1 MKCGVAEIDSACYT
15 NRAACN
21 LELSSSPH
29 PFLLVVILTCKLEN
43 YRRVINDCK
52 AALQLNH
59 RNVKAWYRSARA
71 LFALEKL
78 SEAMQCIDN
87 GLECDASNPALL
99 ALQGQIGKKQ
109 GRIAE
114 VEKLRKERED
124 KQKREAQILKIAMVA
139 RKIPTKTT
147 PQPPELEDATLHLA
161 DPMDP
166 KSTLHFPTIFLYPL
180 TLQSDFIKAFPENSN
195 LFSQLSMVLVEPCP
209 WDSSREYFP
218 QTKVEAYMET
228 KTGGLI
234 KVGKKMPLFEV
245 LGAGK
250 VQVVDQVLT
259 ILLVP
264 KARTQEFIDD
274 WKKKHPT
281 PAA

>member
-1 MKCGVAEIDSACYT
+1 MQPVTS
-15 NRAACN
+15 N
-21 LELSSSPH
+21 LVRSPLSSTPGQS
-29 PFLLVVILTCKLEN
+29 LTRGNTEN

-78 SEAMQCIDN
+78 SETMQCIDN
-87 GLECDASNPALL
+87 GLQCDPSNSALL
-99 ALQGQIGKKQ
+99 ALQDQISKKQ

-114 VEKLRKERED
+114 VERVRREREER
-124 KQKREAQILKIAMVA
+124 QKREEQILKIAMIA
-139 RKIPTKTT
+139 RKIPIKTT
-147 PQPPELEDATLHLA
+147 PQPPELEDAALHLA
-161 DPMDP
+161 DPLDP
-166 KSTLHFPTIFLYPL
+166 KSTLHFPTVFLYPL
-180 TLQSDFIKAFPENSN
+180 MLQSDFIKAFPENST
-195 LFSQLSMVLVEPCP
+195 LLSQLSMVLAEPCP
-209 WDSSREYFP
+209 WDLSREYFP

-245 LGAGK
+245 LEVGK

-259 ILLVP
+259 IMLVP
-264 KARTQEFIDD
+264 KARSQEFIDD
-274 WKKKHPT
+274 WKKTHPVT
-281 PAA
+281 V